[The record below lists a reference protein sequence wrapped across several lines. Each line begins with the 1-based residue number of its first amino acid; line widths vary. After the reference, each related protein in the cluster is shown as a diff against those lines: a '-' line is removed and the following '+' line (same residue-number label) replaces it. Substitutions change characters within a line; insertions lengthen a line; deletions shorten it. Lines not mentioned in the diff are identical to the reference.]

1 MRHANVGASD
11 AVYKDLAKRILQSVH
26 LLKPLFRVHQ
36 RNLAERTR
44 GNERPAPDGLPAP
57 PAVLRLRVVGTG
69 DFDWFLGG
77 GSVPRQASAGNW
89 CARAPPSKRWTG
101 FWTSVAAAV
110 G

>member
-44 GNERPAPDGLPAP
+44 GNERPAPDGWPVP

-77 GSVPRQASAGNW
+77 GERAAAASARNW
-89 CARAPPSKRWTG
+89 CATARRSKRWTG
-101 FWTSVAAAV
+101 SWTSVAAAV